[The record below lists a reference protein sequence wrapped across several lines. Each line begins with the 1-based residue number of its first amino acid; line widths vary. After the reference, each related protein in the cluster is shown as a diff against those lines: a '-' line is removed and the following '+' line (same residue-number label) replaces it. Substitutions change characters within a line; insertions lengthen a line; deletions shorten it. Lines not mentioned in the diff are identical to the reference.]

1 MPIHYKK
8 IHNDKSAQGFL
19 FTIPIDGLGQ
29 RMDHRQFRSVL
40 CYRLYVPM
48 FSEGSLFPSCNVH
61 RMDQWGDH
69 VVHCSSEV
77 GMKFRHNLVRNILV
91 HICSKVGII
100 VRKEAPMGFLSE
112 DGKELR
118 PADLLLF
125 NWLQGHK
132 LPTEARILC
141 TQEPYCSGKPIT
153 VTISDECPGLCNT
166 VPFHFDLS
174 GFAFGAMAYPGQDHN
189 LRQLGQVDV
198 QYQRVPCSYG
208 GTNIAFKVSEKVNP
222 SWFSMAI
229 EYADGDGG
237 FKHVEIAQGGTKN
250 FVAMDNIWGAVWKV
264 DVDPSFQPPFSF
276 RLTSADGKTVV
287 ANNVIPENFSL
298 GQKYSSNV
306 NFA

>member
-1 MPIHYKK
+1 MALK
-8 IHNDKSAQGFL
+8 
-19 FTIPIDGLGQ
+19 
-29 RMDHRQFRSVL
+29 DHERFCL
-40 CYRLYVPM
+40 D
-48 FSEGSLFPSCNVH
+48 SEVSLT
-61 RMDQWGDH
+61 
-69 VVHCSSEV
+69 CSSIEYPMRV
-77 GMKFRHNLVRNILV
+77 ADHINTTFKQRNFEPALATWYGDETGAGSGGACGWEDDVKNPPFSSMISAGNAN
-91 HICSKVGII
+91 I
-100 VRKEAPMGFLSE
+100 FLK
-112 DGKELR
+112 GKGC
-118 PADLLLF
+118 
-125 NWLQGHK
+125 GHCFQ
-132 LPTEARILC
+132 AC
-141 TQEPYCSGKPIT
+141 KPIT

-174 GFAFGAMAYPGQDHN
+174 GFAFGAMAHPGQDHN

-287 ANNVIPENFSL
+287 ANNVIPENFSV